1 MDDATRHVRSFM
13 ASMEQVRDEL
23 GQIVRELYRQPEV
36 QLATQFGPSPYRSC
50 DLGVSAELHGGAV
63 VDFWVDLDATDAGWS
78 VHPTVQ
84 RHEPKE
90 DGSHIERDL
99 GARLVCD
106 AAALPGELARA
117 LRELR
122 ASIGDDALSPPT
134 HRRA

>member
-23 GQIVRELYRQPEV
+23 DQIVRELYRRPEV
-36 QLATQFGPSPYRSC
+36 QLVRHFGPSPYLSC

-63 VDFWVDLDATDAGWS
+63 VDLWLDLDSTDAGWS

-84 RHEPKE
+84 RHDPTE

-99 GARLVCD
+99 GARVVCES
-106 AAALPGELARA
+106 AALPGELARA

-122 ASIGDDALSPPT
+122 ASIGDGALAP
-134 HRRA
+134 RADRPA